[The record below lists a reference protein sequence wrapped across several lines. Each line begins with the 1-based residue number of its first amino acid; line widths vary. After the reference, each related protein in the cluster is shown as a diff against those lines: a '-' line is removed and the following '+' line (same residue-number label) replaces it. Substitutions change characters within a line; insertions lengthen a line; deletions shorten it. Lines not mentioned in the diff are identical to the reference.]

1 MKTIS
6 VLSTICLLSLQ
17 LIGSLGA
24 AAQSQPLQ
32 LHLGSSIIGSNLKN
46 PQGKDL
52 GKVKDL
58 VVNTDDNRVVYAVVS
73 FGGVLG
79 LGEKLF
85 AVPLSALKRAA
96 EANTFIL
103 EIDQERLQNAPEFN
117 QHNWPQMTDPQWI
130 TSVYTFYGLQPYGQP

>member
-6 VLSTICLLSLQ
+6 ILSTICLLSLQ
-17 LIGSLGA
+17 LVGPLDT

-58 VVNTDDNRVVYAVVS
+58 VVNADDNRVVYAVVS

-79 LGEKLF
+79 VGEKLF

-117 QHNWPQMTDPQWI
+117 QHNWPQMTDSQWI

>member
-1 MKTIS
+1 
-6 VLSTICLLSLQ
+6 
-17 LIGSLGA
+17 
-24 AAQSQPLQ
+24 
-32 LHLGSSIIGSNLKN
+32 
-46 PQGKDL
+46 
-52 GKVKDL
+52 
-58 VVNTDDNRVVYAVVS
+58 VYAVVS

-117 QHNWPQMTDPQWI
+117 QHNWPQMTDPQWV

>member
-17 LIGSLGA
+17 LVGPLDA
-24 AAQSQPLQ
+24 AAQSQPWQ
-32 LHLGSSIIGSNLKN
+32 LHLGSNLIGSNLKN

-52 GKVKDL
+52 GKMKDL
-58 VVNTDDNRVVYAVVS
+58 VVNADDNRVVYAVVS

-85 AVPLSALKRAA
+85 AVPLSVLKRAA

-117 QHNWPQMTDPQWI
+117 QNNWPQMTDPQWI
-130 TSVYTFYGLQPYGQP
+130 TSVYTFYGLQPYWQP